1 MKLSDVKT
9 FRDLCAS
16 FFVLNFEPEDPPK
29 RRRARTEDGRYRG
42 DNPKTKN
49 INEAYEDE

>member
-16 FFVLNFEPEDPPK
+16 FFVLNFEPEDEPEK
-29 RRRARTEDGRYRG
+29 KRARTEKGRYKADDPR
-42 DNPKTKN
+42 TKD
-49 INEAYEDE
+49 INEAWE